1 MKAVISNAYGSAE
14 VLEMKEVE
22 KPVPKDNQ
30 VLVKVHAS
38 SVNFGN
44 LALLRGK
51 PFLVRFAFGFTKPK
65 YRIPGGD
72 MAGRVEAVGSNV
84 KRFQPG
90 DGVFA
95 DLSGSGWG
103 AFAEYVAVPE
113 DVLVQKP
120 YGFTYEEAAAVPM
133 AGVTALQ
140 GIRDKGEIQPGQ
152 KVLIYGAS
160 GGVGTFAVQIAKS
173 YGAEVSAVCST
184 RNVDLVGSIG
194 ADHVIDYKR
203 EVFRKQT
210 QQYDLIIGVNGHQPL
225 SVYKRALKPEGRFV
239 HVGGSGQQLFQTMTE
254 GPWISM
260 TGKKKMGA
268 FLHKPNQADL
278 HYMKELLEAG
288 KVKPVID
295 KTYTLSQIKE
305 AFEYFEEGHAQGKV
319 IIRGSSH

>member
-1 MKAVISNAYGSAE
+1 MKAVISSTYGSPE
-14 VLEMKEVE
+14 VLELKEFE
-22 KPVPKDNQ
+22 KPVPKGNE
-30 VLVKVHAS
+30 VLVKVHAT

-51 PFLVRFAFGFTKPK
+51 PFLVRFAFGLMKPK
-65 YRIPGGD
+65 YSIPGGD
-72 MAGRVEAVGSNV
+72 MAGRVEAVGLNV

-90 DGVFA
+90 DEVFA

-120 YGFTYEEAAAVPM
+120 SCISFEEAAAVPM

-173 YGAEVSAVCST
+173 YGAEVTAVCST
-184 RNVDLVGSIG
+184 RNVDIIHSIG
-194 ADHVIDYKR
+194 ADHVIDYQR
-203 EVFRKQT
+203 EDFQKQT

-239 HVGGSGQQLFQTMTE
+239 HVGGSGQQMFQTMTE

-268 FLHKPNQADL
+268 FLHKPNRADL
-278 HYMKELLEAG
+278 QSMKELLETG
-288 KVKPVID
+288 RVKPVID
-295 KTYTLSQIKE
+295 KIYPLSEIKK

-319 IIRGSSH
+319 IIRCSSH

>member
-1 MKAVISNAYGSAE
+1 MKAVISSVYGSPE
-14 VLEMKEVE
+14 VLELKEVE

-30 VLVKVHAS
+30 VLVKIHAS

-51 PFLVRFAFGFTKPK
+51 PFLVRFAFGFSKPK

-72 MAGRVEAVGSNV
+72 MAGRVEAVGPNV

-90 DGVFA
+90 DEVFA

-103 AFAEYVAVPE
+103 AYAEYVAVPE
-113 DVLVQKP
+113 DILVQKP
-120 YGFTYEEAAAVPM
+120 SGISFEEAAAVPM

-140 GIRDKGEIQPGQ
+140 AIRNKGEIQPGQ

-173 YGAEVSAVCST
+173 YGAEVTAVCST
-184 RNVDLVGSIG
+184 RNVEIARSIG
-194 ADHVIDYKR
+194 ADHVIDYKQ
-203 EVFRKQT
+203 VDFRKQT
-210 QQYDLIIGVNGHQPL
+210 QQYDLIIGANGHQPL

-254 GPWISM
+254 GTWISM
-260 TGKKKMGA
+260 TGKKKMDA
-268 FLHKPNQADL
+268 FLHKPKPADL
-278 HYMKELLEAG
+278 NYMKELLEAG

-295 KTYTLSQIKE
+295 KTYALSEIKE
-305 AFEYFEEGHAQGKV
+305 AFEYFEEGHSQGKV
-319 IIRGSSH
+319 ILIGR

>member
-1 MKAVISNAYGSAE
+1 MKAVISSTYGSPKE
-14 VLEMKEVE
+14 LELKEVE
-22 KPVPKDNQ
+22 KPVPKDNE
-30 VLVKVHAS
+30 VLVKVHAT

-51 PFLVRFAFGFTKPK
+51 PFLVRFAFGITKPK
-65 YRIPGGD
+65 YSIPGGD
-72 MAGRVEAVGSNV
+72 MAGRVEAVGLNV
-84 KRFQPG
+84 KAFQPG
-90 DGVFA
+90 DEVFA

-120 YGFTYEEAAAVPM
+120 TGCSFEEAAAVPM
-133 AGVTALQ
+133 AGATALQ

-173 YGAEVSAVCST
+173 YGAEVTGVCST
-184 RNVDLVGSIG
+184 RNVELIHSIG
-194 ADHVIDYKR
+194 ADHVIDYQR
-203 EVFRKQT
+203 VDFRKQK

-239 HVGGSGQQLFQTMTE
+239 HVGGSGLQMFQTMTE

-268 FLHKPNQADL
+268 FLHKPNTADL
-278 HYMKELLEAG
+278 HYMKELLETG

-295 KTYTLSQIKE
+295 KIYTLSEIKE

-319 IIRGSSH
+319 IIRGQ